1 MTKSEQIFIAKNMA
15 YEELNNKIKTLE
27 KNLKVLKRLYFVK
40 FRYEGHSVAEAAK
53 MVGVTKM
60 VGYLWQER
68 WNKNGYEGLIPKFAG
83 GRPSKLSNQDFNLLI
98 QILKKRDDWTTEDV
112 QVLIKEKFGI
122 TFSLKHIRT
131 ILRKIGMKY
140 SKPYQHDY
148 RKPKDAEDILKK
160 T

>member
-1 MTKSEQIFIAKNMA
+1 
-15 YEELNNKIKTLE
+15 
-27 KNLKVLKRLYFVK
+27 VK

-68 WNKNGYEGLIPKFAG
+68 WNKSGYEGLIPKFAG
-83 GRPSKLSNQDFNLLI
+83 GRPSKFSNQDFNLLI

-112 QVLIKEKFGI
+112 QVLIKDKFDI